1 MSLRLNVPARINQAW
16 SSVIHNLIPNAALIN
31 SHLTHLRNISSCLEA
46 VLFERQTFLVLAK
59 SGSGLDA
66 DPDLDPGA
74 GTKKTLGI
82 SGAAEDE
89 EKNKVK
95 AKAVMMDVEGLDEV
109 EIANGARGLE
119 RKRFEKI
126 SEVVKGFRRTC
137 Q

>member
-1 MSLRLNVPARINQAW
+1 M
-16 SSVIHNLIPNAALIN
+16 
-31 SHLTHLRNISSCLEA
+31 
-46 VLFERQTFLVLAK
+46 LAK

-66 DPDLDPGA
+66 DPDLDPA
-74 GTKKTLGI
+74 ASTGTNKTLGNTG
-82 SGAAEDE
+82 SAEDE

-109 EIANGARGLE
+109 EIDNGARGLE
-119 RKRFEKI
+119 RKRFEEI

>member
-1 MSLRLNVPARINQAW
+1 M
-16 SSVIHNLIPNAALIN
+16 
-31 SHLTHLRNISSCLEA
+31 
-46 VLFERQTFLVLAK
+46 FERQTFLVLAK

-66 DPDLDPGA
+66 DPDLEPRAA
-74 GTKKTLGI
+74 GSIMDKTKEE
-82 SGAAEDE
+82 ED
-89 EKNKVK
+89 KR
-95 AKAVMMDVEGLDEV
+95 KAVMMDVEGLDEV

>member
-1 MSLRLNVPARINQAW
+1 M
-16 SSVIHNLIPNAALIN
+16 
-31 SHLTHLRNISSCLEA
+31 
-46 VLFERQTFLVLAK
+46 LAK

-66 DPDLDPGA
+66 DPDLEPRGSTDVSKA
-74 GTKKTLGI
+74 K
-82 SGAAEDE
+82 EDE
-89 EKNKVK
+89 DKS
-95 AKAVMMDVEGLDEV
+95 KAVMMDVEGLDEI